1 MRSGDGRIKTP
12 DRTRTLI
19 VDLAVAQPVPR
30 IRLYAY
36 DARQCDPKRCT
47 GRKLRRFGLV
57 TFVPRPTAIPRGA
70 IVLTPEAERA
80 LSPADASPAEASGI
94 AVLDVSWKRRSFPRV
109 PQGTARALPYLLAAN
124 PVNYGKPFTLSSAE
138 AFAAAL
144 VILGHEGHAR
154 EVLAKFAWGEQ
165 FLTLNREP
173 LEAYRD
179 AKDGAGVVRAQALF
193 T

>member
-1 MRSGDGRIKTP
+1 M
-12 DRTRTLI
+12 RTLI
-19 VDLAVAQPVPR
+19 GRRALAWRVAR

-47 GRKLRRFGLV
+47 ARKMRRFGLV
-57 TFVPRPTAIPRGA
+57 TFVPRPTSIPRGA
-70 IVLTPEAERA
+70 IVLTPEAHYV
-80 LSPADASPAEASGI
+80 LSPADAARAEAAGI
-94 AVLDVSWKRRSFPRV
+94 AVLDVSWKRGVFPRT
-109 PQGTARALPYLLAAN
+109 PQATPRALPYLLAAN

-144 VILGHEGHAR
+144 AILGHEGHAR

-179 AKDGAGVVRAQALF
+179 AKDGAGVVRAQTLF

>member
-1 MRSGDGRIKTP
+1 M
-12 DRTRTLI
+12 
-19 VDLAVAQPVPR
+19 AR

-47 GRKLRRFGLV
+47 ARKLRRFGLV
-57 TFVPRPTAIPRGA
+57 TFVSRPTSIPRGA
-70 IVLTPEAERA
+70 IVLTPKAERA
-80 LSPADASPAEASGI
+80 LSPADGARAEASGL
-94 AVLDVSWKRRSFPRV
+94 AVLDVSWRRGVFPRV
-109 PQGTARALPYLLAAN
+109 PQATPRALPYLLAAN

-144 VILGHEGHAR
+144 AMFGREDQAR
-154 EVLAKFAWGEQ
+154 EVLSKFAWGEQ

-173 LEAYRD
+173 LGAYRE
-179 AKDGAGVVRAQALF
+179 AVDGDGIVRAQALF